1 MSRRYDLTGK
11 VALVTG
17 GARGLGEATA
27 RALARRGA
35 VVAIADLERA
45 AVDAAAARI
54 PGRALG
60 IRADVTDAASMHDA
74 VGEVVDWAGRLDV
87 VIANAGVNSRAA
99 TLRAMS
105 PDTARRLLDVNVNGA
120 LNTVQAVLPEVIA
133 NRGHIV
139 LVSSVFAYLNGAGA
153 VPYAMSKAAVEQLG
167 RGLRVELA
175 QHGASVTTAYFA
187 LINTALVQQ
196 SVDSD
201 ADVMGMLAAMPRPL
215 LKRIEAAA
223 AGESIATAVQRRSA
237 RLMRPRRWTV
247 MSTLRGVTGPLLDA
261 AIARDPRTQG
271 PLRNLD
277 KRAGEDQPITT

>member
-1 MSRRYDLTGK
+1 MSRYDLNGK

-27 RALARRGA
+27 HALARRGA
-35 VVAIADLERA
+35 TVAIADLERDT
-45 AVDAAAARI
+45 VDAAAATI
-54 PGRALG
+54 AGRAMG
-60 IRADVTDAASMHDA
+60 IRADVTDSASMHDA
-74 VGEVVDWAGRLDV
+74 VGEVVEWAGRLDV

-105 PDTARRLLDVNVNGA
+105 ADTARRLLDVNVHGA
-120 LNTVQAVLPEVIA
+120 LNTVQAVLPQVIA
-133 NRGHIV
+133 NHGHIV

-187 LINTALVQQ
+187 LINTALVRQ

-201 ADVMGMLAAMPRPL
+201 ADVLGMLAAMPRPL

-223 AGESIATAVQRRSA
+223 AGESIAAAVQRRSA
-237 RLMRPRRWTV
+237 RLMRPRRWTA
-247 MSTLRGVTGPLLDA
+247 MSMLRGISAPLLDA
-261 AIARDPRTQG
+261 AMERDARTQG

-277 KRAGEDQPITT
+277 RRAGEDQPTTA